1 MVMKSG
7 LTEAERREAPAAARV
22 RRPRELASVRFY
34 VCVGLLVAAAA
45 GIQALAQALQWHYR
59 KEAVQLKRPLTALDW
74 QKLAPRYRRH
84 ALQPPLLGEETIQA
98 LGTDNYLQVR
108 LIDET
113 RNPIDP
119 TAVANVFITYYTG
132 QPDMVPHV
140 PDECYLAGGFDRVG
154 APETVTLP
162 VSGVGAPNDG
172 VPVRVL
178 QFQSRAGRHEPTTV
192 MYLFH
197 TNGDYQATRTGV
209 RHRLLRLDERYAYYA
224 KIEVNFTSNVD
235 RAMQNADREASLAAL
250 QPLLER
256 LLPVLLEDH
265 FAWDLVASG
274 EYDPGRR

>member
-1 MVMKSG
+1 MTSG
-7 LTEAERREAPAAARV
+7 LTEATRREAPAAERV
-22 RRPRELASVRFY
+22 ARPRGLASVRFY
-34 VCVGLLVAAAA
+34 ICVGLLVAAAA
-45 GIQALAQALQWHYR
+45 GIQALARTLQWHYR

-84 ALQPPLLGEETIQA
+84 PVQPPLLGEETIQA

-108 LIDET
+108 LIDELCES
-113 RNPIDP
+113 NDP
-119 TAVANVFITYYTG
+119 TAVANVFVTYYTG

-154 APETVTLP
+154 ASETVTLP

-178 QFQSRAGRHEPTTV
+178 QFQSRAGRHQPTTV

-197 TNGDYQATRTGV
+197 TNGDYQATRTDV
-209 RHRLLRLDERYAYYA
+209 RLRLARLGERYAYYA
-224 KIEVNFTSNVD
+224 KIEVNFTNNVD
-235 RAMQNADREASLAAL
+235 RAMQPAGREASLAAL

-256 LLPVLLEDH
+256 LLAVLLEDH
-265 FAWDLVASG
+265 FAWDLVESG
-274 EYDPGRR
+274 AYDPGRQ